1 MHYSCQGGFYV
12 VNMVD
17 TYVGGFPL
25 LFVGLFECLVL
36 QYVYGKLHRIYI
48 CKQFNQIKPIAVFLS
63 PFLALEQVNK
73 C

>member
-1 MHYSCQGGFYV
+1 M

-36 QYVYGKLHRIYI
+36 QYVYGKLNRVY
-48 CKQFNQIKPIAVFLS
+48 V
-63 PFLALEQVNK
+63 
-73 C
+73 